1 MPERKSKGA
10 ILLEQLVT
18 VGPLVIISYIILQ
31 NTQFYG
37 EENAKAFICFQSN
50 NALLKFQD
58 KQFS

>member
-10 ILLEQLVT
+10 ILLEQLFT

-37 EENAKAFICFQSN
+37 EENANAFICFQSN

-58 KQFS
+58 NQFS